1 MAKTDIPQT
10 RMMTFQMNQDTEQK
24 RIESDFYV
32 EGYATTFEPY
42 VLFHDDNGNPIYERI
57 SPQAFDGARM
67 DDVILQYDHEGR
79 VFARQSNGTLGLEV
93 NDKGLFVWADLSK
106 TEGAR
111 QLYEDIRS
119 GMVNKMSWRFLIAPN
134 GDTFDASSR
143 TFVVNKVSDVFDV
156 SAVSI
161 PANNQTSISARKKN
175 IEELEAKVKKAQEL
189 KRKKLELKLKL
200 GGL

>member
-1 MAKTDIPQT
+1 
-10 RMMTFQMNQDTEQK
+10 MTFQMTQGTEQK

-42 VLFHDDNGNPIYERI
+42 VLFHDDQGNPIYERI

-93 NDKGLFVWADLSK
+93 NDNGLFVWADLSK

-119 GMVNKMSWRFLIAPN
+119 GMVNKMSWRFIIAPN
-134 GDTFDASSR
+134 GDTFDAASR
-143 TFVVNKVSDVFDV
+143 TFIVNKVSEVFDV

-175 IEELEAKVKKAQEL
+175 IEELEIKAKKAQEI

>member
-1 MAKTDIPQT
+1 
-10 RMMTFQMNQDTEQK
+10 MTFQMNQDTEQK

>member
-10 RMMTFQMNQDTEQK
+10 RMMAFQMNQDTEQK

>member
-175 IEELEAKVKKAQEL
+175 IEELEAKVKKTQEL

>member
-1 MAKTDIPQT
+1 
-10 RMMTFQMNQDTEQK
+10 MTFQMTQGTEQK

-42 VLFHDDNGNPIYERI
+42 VLFNDDQGNPIYERI

-93 NDKGLFVWADLSK
+93 NDNGLFVWADLSK

-119 GMVNKMSWRFLIAPN
+119 GMVNKMSWRFIIAPN
-134 GDTFDASSR
+134 GDTFDAASR
-143 TFVVNKVSDVFDV
+143 TFIVNKVSEVFDV

-175 IEELEAKVKKAQEL
+175 IEELEIKAKKAQEL

>member
-1 MAKTDIPQT
+1 
-10 RMMTFQMNQDTEQK
+10 MTQGTEQK

-42 VLFHDDNGNPIYERI
+42 VLFHDDQGNPIYERI

-79 VFARQSNGTLGLEV
+79 VFAQQSNGTLGLEV
-93 NDKGLFVWADLSK
+93 NDNGLFVWADLSK

-119 GMVNKMSWRFLIAPN
+119 GMVNKMSWRFIIAPN
-134 GDTFDASSR
+134 GDTFDAASR
-143 TFVVNKVSDVFDV
+143 TFIVNKVSEVFDV

-175 IEELEAKVKKAQEL
+175 IEELEIKAKKAQEI

>member
-10 RMMTFQMNQDTEQK
+10 RMMTFQMTQGTEQK

-42 VLFHDDNGNPIYERI
+42 VLFHDDQGNPIYERI

-119 GMVNKMSWRFLIAPN
+119 GMVNKMSWRFIIAPN
-134 GDTFDASSR
+134 GDTFDAASR
-143 TFVVNKVSDVFDV
+143 TFIVNKVSEVFDV

-175 IEELEAKVKKAQEL
+175 IEELEIKAKKAQEI

>member
-1 MAKTDIPQT
+1 
-10 RMMTFQMNQDTEQK
+10 MTFQMTQGTEQK

-42 VLFHDDNGNPIYERI
+42 VLFHDDQGNPIYERI

-93 NDKGLFVWADLSK
+93 NDNGLFVWADLSK

-119 GMVNKMSWRFLIAPN
+119 GMVNKMSWRFIIAPN
-134 GDTFDASSR
+134 GDTFDAASR
-143 TFVVNKVSDVFDV
+143 TFIVNKVSEVFDV

-175 IEELEAKVKKAQEL
+175 IEELEIKAKKAQEL

>member
-1 MAKTDIPQT
+1 
-10 RMMTFQMNQDTEQK
+10 MNQDPAKK
-24 RIESDFYV
+24 RIDSDYYV

-42 VLFHDDNGNPIYERI
+42 VLFSDSNGNPIYERI
-57 SPQAFDGARM
+57 SPQAFSGAKM

-93 NDKGLFVWADLSK
+93 DDNGLFVWADLSK

-119 GMVNKMSWRFLIAPN
+119 GMVTKMSWRFLIAPN
-134 GDTFDASSR
+134 GDRFDEASR
-143 TFVVNKVSDVFDV
+143 CFIVDKVSNVYDV

-161 PANNQTSISARKKN
+161 PANDQTSIEARKKDVDDV
-175 IEELEAKVKKAQEL
+175 ESRRKEALEAKRKML
-189 KRKKLELKLKL
+189 KLKLKL